1 MAKLNSGI
9 MGAVSGKVGGVVGAR
24 WKGQAY
30 IRAHVVPGLSQTDL
44 QVAQRARFAYVVAA
58 GKYYVGRVFNPYYD
72 KFLSK
77 VSGFNRFISENIP
90 KAPAYAAIDNF
101 TITRGPLY
109 PGSTPSATYNAV
121 TGEVVFGK
129 STENGID
136 GAADD
141 VQITWARHRLS
152 NVTWFGADAT
162 RSSLSVTIGCNT
174 GLVATDFD
182 VGCFFAKM
190 NGSLVVKI
198 STNLSCTASAA

>member
-30 IRAHVVPGLSQTDL
+30 IRAHVVPGLSHTDL

-58 GKYYVGRVFNPYYD
+58 GKYYVGRIFNPYYD

-90 KAPAYAAIDNF
+90 KAPAYTEITNF
-101 TITRGPLY
+101 TVTRGPLH
-109 PGSTPSATYNAV
+109 PGSTPAATYDDG
-121 TGEVVFGK
+121 TGVVAF
-129 STENGID
+129 SCTTENGID
-136 GAADD
+136 GSAAD
-141 VQITWARHRLS
+141 VKIAWARNRV
-152 NVTWFGADAT
+152 NNITWFGADAT
-162 RSSLSVTIGCNT
+162 RADIGISISCYA
-174 GLVATDFD
+174 GLTATDFD